1 MICIVFL
8 LHFQIFL
15 AFPGNFLAR
24 SGIFG
29 PETAGIVKIPLH
41 ALLLPEIPLFFPHS
55 PCGLPLSSFHS
66 FSLSLPIINHLKSD
80 DYALP
85 PQFVHPPT
93 GSILR
98 LGAINIWCPQNIL
111 SSLLLPFC
119 HSHAKAT
126 YHYFCVLLGH
136 SPFCVDVMCEGP
148 VALRNSAHCSWQQ
161 TLVQFVDRRGCKL
174 LNMNVQSL
182 YEVLKAL

>member
-41 ALLLPEIPLFFPHS
+41 ALLLLPEIPLFFPHS

-66 FSLSLPIINHLKSD
+66 FSLSLPTINHLKSD

-98 LGAINIWCPQNIL
+98 LGAINI
-111 SSLLLPFC
+111 
-119 HSHAKAT
+119 
-126 YHYFCVLLGH
+126 
-136 SPFCVDVMCEGP
+136 
-148 VALRNSAHCSWQQ
+148 
-161 TLVQFVDRRGCKL
+161 
-174 LNMNVQSL
+174 
-182 YEVLKAL
+182 